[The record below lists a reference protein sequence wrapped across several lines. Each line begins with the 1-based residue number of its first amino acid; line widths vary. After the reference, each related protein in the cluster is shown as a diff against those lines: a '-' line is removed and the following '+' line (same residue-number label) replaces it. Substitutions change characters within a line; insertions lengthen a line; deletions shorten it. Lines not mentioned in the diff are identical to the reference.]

1 MGQLEIKLRTRIDR
15 NGDEYLIGSATDI
28 PAFVDLRD
36 ATFIVFYP
44 RDEDAKEADGDD
56 DGRPSHATLVIR
68 KYQPPPAHDG
78 VGRRGR

>member
-1 MGQLEIKLRTRIDR
+1 VGQLEIKLRTRIDR

-44 RDEDAKEADGDD
+44 RDEDGPVEDE
-56 DGRPSHATLVIR
+56 DGRPAHATLVIR
-68 KYQPPPAHDG
+68 KYQPPRHSTGSNDEG
-78 VGRRGR
+78 NR